1 MSDRVDIPIRN
12 IYYLLCYA
20 WRRLEERD
28 LLALDVDDV
37 TELVDLFGR
46 VLLGGVRHLRR
57 RGLDRG
63 YLNHEERSSTLRG
76 RIDLDQ
82 TVRENL
88 LHHGRV
94 CCRYDQLS
102 YDVLHN
108 RILRSTMS
116 VLAADP
122 SMDKELA
129 QGLSEALR
137 WFAGVERV
145 ALTPGV
151 FRKLQLH
158 RNNAVYGFLMDICR
172 LVMEQL
178 LVSERRGESLFRNF
192 LRRDHEMRL
201 LFEQFVRNFYDLE
214 LTDARVIAKKLD
226 WAGVAA
232 NGISAQVLPGM
243 VTDVTIE
250 RDDHVIILDTKY
262 TPKALVEAHHG
273 GGERLRTEHLYQLFA
288 YVRNAEALGGKW
300 QACEGVLLYP
310 AVGDQFRFEYEI
322 AGHRMRICSVDL
334 AAEWKGIQAELLGI
348 AGHHAIM
355 LKENAGADMWIVA
368 N

>member
-1 MSDRVDIPIRN
+1 MSERVDIPIRN

-20 WRRLEERD
+20 WRRLEEKD

-63 YLNHEERSSTLRG
+63 YLNHEERTSTIRG
-76 RIDLDQ
+76 RIDLDR

-88 LHHGRV
+88 LQHGRV

-102 YDVLHN
+102 HDVLHN
-108 RILRSTMS
+108 RILRSTMET
-116 VLAADP
+116 LAADP

-145 ALTPGV
+145 SLTPGV

-178 LVSERRGESLFRNF
+178 LVSERKGESLFRNF
-192 LRRDHEMRL
+192 LRSDREMRI

-214 LTDARVIAKKLD
+214 LTDARVNAKKLA
-226 WAGVAA
+226 WAGAA
-232 NGISAQVLPGM
+232 ADDVSAQVLPGM
-243 VTDVTIE
+243 ITDVTIE

-288 YVRNAEALGGKW
+288 YVRNAEALGEKW
-300 QACEGVLLYP
+300 ETCEGVLLYP
-310 AVGDQFRFEYEI
+310 SVGDQFRFEYVI

-334 AAEWKGIQAELLGI
+334 SADWKVIQEELVSI
-348 AGHHAIM
+348 ASDYVISH
-355 LKENAGADMWIVA
+355 
-368 N
+368 

>member
-1 MSDRVDIPIRN
+1 VSDRVDIPIQN

-63 YLNHEERSSTLRG
+63 YLNHEERTSTIRG
-76 RIDLDQ
+76 RVDLDR

-88 LHHGRV
+88 LQHGRV
-94 CCRYDQLS
+94 CCRYDHLS
-102 YDVLHN
+102 HDVLHN
-108 RILRSTMS
+108 RILRSTLEAL
-116 VLAADP
+116 VADP
-122 SMDKELA
+122 NIDQELA

-145 ALTPGV
+145 ALTPSA

-158 RNNAVYGFLMDICR
+158 RNNSIYGFLMDICR

-178 LVSERRGESLFRNF
+178 LVSEQRGESLFRNF
-192 LRRDHEMRL
+192 LRSDHEMRL
-201 LFEQFVRNFYDLE
+201 LFEQFVRNFYHLE
-214 LTDARVIAKKLD
+214 LSDARVSSKKLAWD
-226 WAGVAA
+226 GTAGDDT
-232 NGISAQVLPGM
+232 SAQVLPGM
-243 VTDVTIE
+243 ITDVTIE

-262 TPKALVEAHHG
+262 TPKALVMAHHG

-300 QACEGVLLYP
+300 ETCEGVLLYP
-310 AVGDQFRFEYEI
+310 SVAERFRFEFEI
-322 AGHRMRICSVDL
+322 AGHRMKICSVNL
-334 AAEWKGIQAELLGI
+334 AADWGMIREELVDI
-348 AGHHAIM
+348 ARLCKVVIGS
-355 LKENAGADMWIVA
+355 NPTRVTV
-368 N
+368 

>member
-37 TELVDLFGR
+37 TELVDLFAR

-63 YLNHEERSSTLRG
+63 YLNHEECTSTIRG
-76 RIDLDQ
+76 RIDLDR

-88 LHHGRV
+88 LQHGKV
-94 CCRYDQLS
+94 LCRYDHLS
-102 YDVLHN
+102 HDVLHN
-108 RILRSTMS
+108 RILRSTME
-116 VLAADP
+116 VLAADRSLDP
-122 SMDKELA
+122 ELSKS
-129 QGLSEALR
+129 LSEALR
-137 WFAGVERV
+137 WFSGVQRV
-145 ALTPGV
+145 PLAPSV

-158 RNNAVYGFLMDICR
+158 RNNAVYAFLMDICR

-178 LVSERRGESLFRNF
+178 LVSERGGKSLFRDF
-192 LRRDHEMRL
+192 LRDDQEMRR

-214 LTDARVIAKKLD
+214 LQDARVIAKKLH
-226 WAGVAA
+226 WAGKAA
-232 NGISAQVLPGM
+232 DLASAEVLPGM
-243 VTDVTIE
+243 ITDVTIE

-300 QACEGVLLYP
+300 QTCEGVLLYP
-310 AVGDQFRFEYEI
+310 AVGEQFRFEYEL
-322 AGHRMRICSVDL
+322 AGHRIRFCSVDL
-334 AAEWKGIQAELLGI
+334 AREWRVIQKELLEI
-348 AGHHAIM
+348 ASHC
-355 LKENAGADMWIVA
+355 NASTEKGNADERQRA
-368 N
+368 

>member
-1 MSDRVDIPIRN
+1 VSDRVDIPIRN

-20 WRRLEERD
+20 WRRLDERD

-46 VLLGGVRHLRR
+46 VLLGGVRQLRR

-63 YLNHEERSSTLRG
+63 YLNHEVRTSTIRG
-76 RIDLDQ
+76 RIDLDR
-82 TVRENL
+82 TLRENL
-88 LHHGRV
+88 LQHGRV

-102 YDVLHN
+102 HDVLHN
-108 RILRSTMS
+108 RILRSTMEA
-116 VLAADP
+116 LAGDP
-122 SMDKELA
+122 SLDKELA
-129 QGLSEALR
+129 QSLSDALR

-145 ALTPGV
+145 PMTPGI

-178 LVSERRGESLFRNF
+178 LASESKGESLFRNF
-192 LRRDHEMRL
+192 LRSDHEMRI

-214 LTDARVIAKKLD
+214 LTDGRVVAKKLT
-226 WAGVAA
+226 WAGEAA
-232 NGISAQVLPGM
+232 DEVSKQVLPGM

-262 TPKALVEAHHG
+262 TPKALVTSHHG

-288 YVRNAEALGGKW
+288 YVRNAEALGEKW
-300 QACEGVLLYP
+300 QTCDGVLLYP

-334 AAEWKGIQAELLGI
+334 AAEWKVIQAELLKI
-348 AGHHAIM
+348 ANPM
-355 LKENAGADMWIVA
+355 C
-368 N
+368 

>member
-1 MSDRVDIPIRN
+1 MSARVDIPIQN

-63 YLNHEERSSTLRG
+63 YLNHEERTSTIRG
-76 RIDLDQ
+76 RVDLDR

-88 LHHGRV
+88 LKHGRV
-94 CCRYDQLS
+94 CCRYDHLS
-102 YDVLHN
+102 HDVLHN
-108 RILRSTMS
+108 RILRSTMEA
-116 VLAADP
+116 LIADSAIDP
-122 SMDKELA
+122 ELA

-145 ALTPGV
+145 ALTPSV

-178 LVSERRGESLFRNF
+178 LVSEQRGESLFRDF
-192 LRRDHEMRL
+192 LRSDEEMRL

-214 LTDARVIAKKLD
+214 LTDARVIAKKLV
-226 WAGVAA
+226 WAGAA
-232 NGISAQVLPGM
+232 ADDVSAQVLPGM

-250 RDDHVIILDTKY
+250 RDNRVIIMDTKY
-262 TPKALVEAHHG
+262 TPKALIEAYHG

-300 QACEGVLLYP
+300 KTCEGVLLYP
-310 AVGDQFRFEYEI
+310 SIGSDFRFEYDF
-322 AGHRMRICSVDL
+322 AKHRMRICSVDL
-334 AAEWKGIQAELLGI
+334 SVKWSLIRDELLSI
-348 AGHHAIM
+348 A
-355 LKENAGADMWIVA
+355 V
-368 N
+368 